1 MPPDGELAPAPR
13 RAMPRWVKAAI
24 SAALLGYLFTRGGA
38 RAVAEVAA
46 VLRGAG
52 AAWLAA
58 AFALYVAS
66 HAVNALRW
74 RTYAREFGLGG
85 GAADFLRL
93 YFAGLFVNLFAPGTI
108 AGDVSRGLGL
118 AGGRRR
124 AAALGSVVAHRVSG
138 MIALLAL
145 AGVAALVQ
153 RDYPLPAAARW
164 FAIAAPAAAAAT
176 LVAAPSLVAMAA
188 QWFGRAIV
196 LPPAWGAATAR
207 SLLVA
212 AGYHALQV
220 AATMCLAR
228 AVAIDVRAAALATA
242 VLLINGLSMVPVSL
256 SGVGVREAGYAW
268 MLPVLGVAAD
278 RSLAL
283 GLLGSALVLATG
295 LAGAPAF
302 LSRSRIERD

>member
-1 MPPDGELAPAPR
+1 MPPAAR
-13 RAMPRWVKAAI
+13 RALPSWLKAAI
-24 SAALLGYLFTRGGA
+24 SAVLLGYLFTRGGA
-38 RAVAEVAA
+38 GAFAEVAA

-52 AAWLAA
+52 AAWLVA
-58 AFALYVAS
+58 AFALYAAS
-66 HAVNALRW
+66 HAFNALRW

-85 GAADFLRL
+85 SAADFLRL

-124 AAALGSVVAHRVSG
+124 AAAFGSVVAHRISG

-145 AGVAALVQ
+145 AGAAALVQ
-153 RDYPLPAAARW
+153 RDYPLPAAARLV
-164 FAIAAPAAAAAT
+164 AIVAPLTAAAA
-176 LVAAPSLVAMAA
+176 LVAAPSLVAVAA
-188 QWFGRAIV
+188 QWFGRTIE

-212 AGYHALQV
+212 VGYHALQV
-220 AATMCLAR
+220 AATLCLAR
-228 AVAIDVRAAALATA
+228 AVAIEVRAVALAMA
-242 VLLINGLSMVPVSL
+242 VLLVNGLSMVPVSL

-268 MLPVLGVAAD
+268 MLPLLGVAAD

-283 GLLGSALVLATG
+283 GLLGSALVVATG
-295 LAGAPAF
+295 IAGTPAF
-302 LSRSRIERD
+302 FSRSRIEN